1 MVINKMK
8 VITRGDEKWQSFFI
22 KYLFGHSGDSSKAP
36 ILLIMVFLLLIGCDS
51 EPDNKSIEISSKM
64 FQHHF
69 ITTEM
74 PTGEDKGWGYG
85 TPTMADF
92 DKDGDMDYSFG
103 VREDSIYWYEH
114 RGWDDWKRHTVELL
128 PIRTLGALAMDIDE
142 DDWPDIVTGG
152 YWYRNPQ
159 NPGET
164 PFELYQY
171 DSRITSEIH
180 DIVAADM
187 DGDGRN
193 EIIVH
198 GDGEGLFWY
207 KIPDNPSQNQN
218 WPRTTVTLDILR
230 DNDAIHSGFSPN
242 GVRDLTGNGYAD
254 IVLPDRWLENR
265 KGGTEW
271 VAHDLPF
278 ATKRGPWGLSAKS
291 WIVDLNGNGRL
302 DIVMTDSDQQGS
314 QAAWLE
320 NKGGQPPVFEAHYLP
335 QTAPGVRGSFHSLV
349 VADFNG
355 SGRLDIFTVDQED
368 GSIFPEG
375 ATPRWYIWENIGED
389 DPEFVERVIFD
400 GRLGGHDA
408 LVGDVDG
415 DGDLDICSKIW
426 NRWPENANSGR
437 EHADCLEN
445 LRIEN

>member
-1 MVINKMK
+1 
-8 VITRGDEKWQSFFI
+8 
-22 KYLFGHSGDSSKAP
+22 
-36 ILLIMVFLLLIGCDS
+36 
-51 EPDNKSIEISSKM
+51 
-64 FQHHF
+64 
-69 ITTEM
+69 
-74 PTGEDKGWGYG
+74 
-85 TPTMADF
+85 
-92 DKDGDMDYSFG
+92 
-103 VREDSIYWYEH
+103 
-114 RGWDDWKRHTVELL
+114 
-128 PIRTLGALAMDIDE
+128 
-142 DDWPDIVTGG
+142 
-152 YWYRNPQ
+152 
-159 NPGET
+159 
-164 PFELYQY
+164 ELYQY

-180 DIVAADM
+180 DIVAADI

-193 EIIVH
+193 EIVAL

-207 KIPDNPSQNQN
+207 KIPDNPSQDQN
-218 WPRTTVTLDILR
+218 WPRTTVTLDILQ
-230 DNDAIHSGFSPN
+230 DNDAIHSGISPN
-242 GVRDLTGNGYAD
+242 GVGDLTGNGYAD

-265 KGGTEW
+265 NGGTEW
-271 VAHDLPF
+271 VEHDLPF

-302 DIVMTDSDQQGS
+302 DIVMTDSDQQSS

-335 QTAPGVRGSFHSLV
+335 QSAPGTRGSFHSLA

-355 SGRLDIFTVDQED
+355 NGRLDIFTVDQED
-368 GSIFPEG
+368 PTIFPEG

-408 LVGDVDG
+408 VVDDVDG
-415 DGDLDICSKIW
+415 DGDLDICAKTW
-426 NRWPENANSGR
+426 KRWPDNANSGR